1 MSLRELQVCCNIAQ
15 AVVSL
20 IVNVLRNLDWQDMIL
35 QIFLYAAWLVKY
47 RNVETR
53 GKRAEG
59 HLDRTA
65 SLLDTATAVAVVP

>member
-1 MSLRELQVCCNIAQ
+1 
-15 AVVSL
+15 
-20 IVNVLRNLDWQDMIL
+20 MIL
-35 QIFLYAAWLVKY
+35 QVFLYAAWLVKY

-65 SLLDTATAVAVVP
+65 SLLDTATAVAVVA